1 MTTKEIPYNKALALG
16 SVEGASAESINFV
29 YSKFVKNPKYS
40 ADRIRQIML
49 ASTRAVE
56 TVTEGTLPG
65 LEQWSKENNLPE
77 ISAIAEA
84 FLKTL
89 RTEISGLRAITQKNK
104 KRLLKK

>member
-1 MTTKEIPYNKALALG
+1 MIEGTQLSRLPRNILDKVATKEIPYNKALALG

-65 LEQWSKENNLPE
+65 LEQWSKE
-77 ISAIAEA
+77 IIY
-84 FLKTL
+84 
-89 RTEISGLRAITQKNK
+89 QK
-104 KRLLKK
+104 